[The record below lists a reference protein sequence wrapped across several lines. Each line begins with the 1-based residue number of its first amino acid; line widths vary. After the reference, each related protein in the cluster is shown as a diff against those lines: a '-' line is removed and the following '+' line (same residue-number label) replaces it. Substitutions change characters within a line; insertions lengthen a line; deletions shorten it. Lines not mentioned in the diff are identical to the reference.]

1 MQEKYAW
8 IRSCEEKIMSNSDQN
23 VHHEAEP
30 EQPKIDERLS
40 KLSLIARNVTLRL
53 SSPTNTKH
61 GKISRKFTGKESRT
75 DINLVEKSKGEVAN
89 LKTLSLNKIK
99 HGDMRS
105 TSAHS
110 SNINQ
115 DAQAMENRNNCSQIS
130 MRSEKYTHSPPKAR
144 TCTLKSSSLT
154 DTSNKGNVLPVNCKQ
169 SQKQKVEKGENLSE
183 SYVCAKQVGKVTHNC
198 EEPPNSGTIS
208 ASCLTGQF
216 EIAEKV
222 SPKRL
227 DEVQHHNSCKRMP
240 SRKITGQ
247 TSSVKPRIAFGPIQR
262 RKSMKLGERS
272 LVRKKSFLKK
282 GDGLA
287 AKGRYLT
294 KRIKADDTG
303 ERKMTSTS
311 EEKYKDNNSIR
322 RFPRMPGRKDNTNS
336 TFLLTRNRK
345 LLNKAINPVLD
356 GNKSANSFPRSRR
369 QWNESSVQVI
379 FVCILYIEL
388 NIKLYN

>member
-1 MQEKYAW
+1 
-8 IRSCEEKIMSNSDQN
+8 MSNSDQDAN
-23 VHHEAEP
+23 HETKP

-61 GKISRKFTGKESRT
+61 GKMSRKFTGKESRT
-75 DINLVEKSKGEVAN
+75 DINPVEKSNGEVAK
-89 LKTLSLNKIK
+89 LKTLSLNKIR
-99 HGDMRS
+99 HGDLRS

-110 SNINQ
+110 SNVNQ
-115 DAQAMENRNNCSQIS
+115 DAQAVENRNSCSQSSI
-130 MRSEKYTHSPPKAR
+130 RSEKCTHRSPKAR
-144 TCTLKSSSLT
+144 TCTLKSNPLT
-154 DTSNKGNVLPVNCKQ
+154 DTSNKEKVLPANYKQ
-169 SQKQKVEKGENLSE
+169 SQKQKIEKGENLSE
-183 SYVCAKQVGKVTHNC
+183 SYECAKQIGKVTNNC
-198 EEPPNSGTIS
+198 DEPPNSRIIS

-227 DEVQHHNSCKRMP
+227 DEVQNHNLSKRMP
-240 SRKITGQ
+240 SRKIAGQ

-272 LVRKKSFLKK
+272 LARKKSFLKK

-287 AKGRYLT
+287 AKRRYLT
-294 KRIKADDTG
+294 EQTKADDTG
-303 ERKMTSTS
+303 ERKATSTS
-311 EEKYKDNNSIR
+311 EEKRKDNDIIR
-322 RFPRMPGRKDNTNS
+322 RFPRMPGRKDNTNC

-369 QWNESSVQVI
+369 QWNENSVQVI
-379 FVCILYIEL
+379 FVCILCIEL